1 MIEVIR
7 KYLKD
12 SESVLADVVAESER
26 QCGLMKKDSA
36 LDVGTQYYRGQLD
49 KVRDI
54 LFALCEVERG
64 KN

>member
-26 QCGLMKKDSA
+26 RCGLMKKDSA

-49 KVRDI
+49 KVRDF

>member
-26 QCGLMKKDSA
+26 RCGLMKKDSA